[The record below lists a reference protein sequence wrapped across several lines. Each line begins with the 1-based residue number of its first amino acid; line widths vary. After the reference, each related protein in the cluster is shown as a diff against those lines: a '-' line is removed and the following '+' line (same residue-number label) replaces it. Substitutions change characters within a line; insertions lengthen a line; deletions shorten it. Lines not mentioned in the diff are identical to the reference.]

1 MYETDPRIVLTLDAG
16 GTNLVFSAIAGN
28 REIVGPIHFHSEPE
42 DLDRMLS
49 TLVEGFEAVRRQL
62 PGAPV
67 AISFAFPGPADYAH
81 GIIGDLP
88 NFPSFRGGVALGP
101 FLEQKFG
108 IPVFINNDGN
118 LFAYGEAISG
128 ALPEVNAL
136 LERSGSTKRYRNLL
150 GVTFGTG
157 FGAGAVIDGRLLTG
171 DNGCG
176 GDVWVFRNKHHEGM
190 ICEESVS
197 IRAIRR
203 VYGELTGADTVPLT
217 PRDIFDIAEGTRE
230 GDRDAARESFRRFGE
245 VAGDVIAGPHDHRR
259 HRRVGGRPD
268 RSGRIL
274 HARSARGDARRD
286 RLLCRRPLPAA
297 TDADLRPRHTGGGR
311 GVLAR
316 EIGAGSRSPL
326 RKARPLPPRS
336 PNPRRP
342 FETRRQPGHRT
353 GGLRLRHRGA
363 RPEAIGPGS
372 NYARH
377 RPTAAWTSSLTAAR
391 CVPPRPTPCPRSWE
405 NATL

>member
-49 TLVEGFEAVRRQL
+49 TLVEGFEAMRRQL

-245 VAGDVIAGPHDHRR
+245 VAGDVISQALTIIDGI
-259 HRRVGGRPD
+259 VV
-268 RSGRIL
+268 L
-274 HARSARGDARRD
+274 
-286 RLLCRRPLPAA
+286 
-297 TDADLRPRHTGGGR
+297 GGGLTGAAEYFMPALLAEMR
-311 GVLAR
+311 G
-316 EIGAGSRSPL
+316 EIGSFAGDRFPRLQMRTFDLDTPEEAAEFL
-326 RKARPLPPRS
+326 REKSVPVAVPRS
-336 PNPRRP
+336 EKRVRYHHVRQTPVVRSKLGASRAIALGAYA
-342 FETRRQPGHRT
+342 FAIAELDRRQ
-353 GGLRLRHRGA
+353 
-363 RPEAIGPGS
+363 
-372 NYARH
+372 
-377 RPTAAWTSSLTAAR
+377 
-391 CVPPRPTPCPRSWE
+391 
-405 NATL
+405 

>member
-16 GTNLVFSAIAGN
+16 GTNLIFSAIAGN
-28 REIVGPIHFHSEPE
+28 REIVEPVHFHSVPD

-62 PGAPV
+62 DAAPV

-101 FLEQKFG
+101 FLERKFG

-118 LFAYGEAISG
+118 LLAYGEAISG

-150 GVTFGTG
+150 GVTLGTG

-176 GDVWVFRNKHHEGM
+176 GDVWVFRNKHHAGM

-197 IRAIRR
+197 IRAVRR
-203 VYGELTGADTVPLT
+203 VYGEITGSDAAHLT
-217 PRDIFDIAEGTRE
+217 PRDIFDIAEGTRP
-230 GDRDAARESFRRFGE
+230 GDREAARESFRRFGE
-245 VAGDVIAGPHDHRR
+245 VAGDVISQALTIIDGI
-259 HRRVGGRPD
+259 VV
-268 RSGRIL
+268 L
-274 HARSARGDARRD
+274 
-286 RLLCRRPLPAA
+286 
-297 TDADLRPRHTGGGR
+297 GGGLTGAAKYFMPSLLAEMR
-311 GVLAR
+311 G
-316 EIGAGSRSPL
+316 EIGTFAGDRFPRLQMQTYDLDSPEEAAEFVREKSVPVAVPHSEERVRYHHIRQTPVVRSKLGASRAIAL
-326 RKARPLPPRS
+326 GAYAFAIAELD
-336 PNPRRP
+336 
-342 FETRRQPGHRT
+342 RRQ
-353 GGLRLRHRGA
+353 
-363 RPEAIGPGS
+363 
-372 NYARH
+372 
-377 RPTAAWTSSLTAAR
+377 
-391 CVPPRPTPCPRSWE
+391 
-405 NATL
+405 

>member
-88 NFPSFRGGVALGP
+88 NFPSFRGGV
-101 FLEQKFG
+101 
-108 IPVFINNDGN
+108 
-118 LFAYGEAISG
+118 
-128 ALPEVNAL
+128 
-136 LERSGSTKRYRNLL
+136 
-150 GVTFGTG
+150 
-157 FGAGAVIDGRLLTG
+157 IDGRLLTG

-245 VAGDVIAGPHDHRR
+245 VAGDVISQALTIIDGI
-259 HRRVGGRPD
+259 VV
-268 RSGRIL
+268 L
-274 HARSARGDARRD
+274 
-286 RLLCRRPLPAA
+286 
-297 TDADLRPRHTGGGR
+297 GGGLTGAAEYFMPALLAEMR
-311 GVLAR
+311 G
-316 EIGAGSRSPL
+316 EIGSFAGDRFPRLQMRTFDLDTPEEAAEFL
-326 RKARPLPPRS
+326 REKSVPVAVPRS
-336 PNPRRP
+336 EKRVRYHHVRQTPVVRSKLGASRAIALGAYA
-342 FETRRQPGHRT
+342 FAIAELDRRQ
-353 GGLRLRHRGA
+353 
-363 RPEAIGPGS
+363 
-372 NYARH
+372 
-377 RPTAAWTSSLTAAR
+377 
-391 CVPPRPTPCPRSWE
+391 
-405 NATL
+405 